1 MKKFLLSCFLALGI
15 GASAQYNYTGDFENP
30 GYNTT
35 IYKQFGGGT
44 QQAAAACNGAFGG
57 RLLPT
62 ASITQ
67 TGYMVDLSTL
77 GQTNNGQK
85 IDFSV
90 SYKKAVG
97 VTGTIQLAYFKL
109 DPATSLYSVNLVG
122 TPVTLATAALTTCS
136 TLTATLPSGTVQP
149 GDIVGIGAWF
159 VRSGTA
165 NAAIYVD
172 DIILAQDTSVT
183 TAPACT
189 TIVSPADGST
199 ISAGNGNITWTA
211 TPTAVNYK
219 VTVGT
224 TPGGSEIFN
233 GTVAGTN
240 VNLTLAKST
249 LYYVKVVPSNL
260 IGDATGCTE
269 ISFTTN
275 TNIAYCGGIIA
286 TSTVYPLS
294 SVSMNGN
301 TYTSSAATGAPAY
314 EDLTANVFNVKVG
327 IPYNLNAIATG
338 LGTNVFALTAF
349 VDWNEDGDFNDANEK
364 YFQGAPL
371 VSGTGTSI
379 NLMGSIT
386 VPAGTSVGSKRMR
399 LKYNFQG
406 ASAVL
411 QPALSDPCSNM
422 SNGQTEDYTLAVTEV
437 TAAPVC
443 TTITSPID
451 GATGIPANS
460 TITWATAADAS
471 GYKIYIGTTMGGT
484 DVANG
489 VLVTGTS
496 YQALLV
502 PFSVHYVKIVPTNS
516 VGDATGCTET
526 SFTTV
531 GLVYCLPTPGY
542 ANVEPTTNVTFGT
555 INNTTSPTVGGTPA
569 YENFTTTVAPAIINR
584 ESVIPISLNANT
596 DGAAFKHFFAVFI
609 DWNQDGDF
617 NDAEEKYFTT
627 VPTFISVS
635 GSDGVTGAPATGNI
649 TVPTAAKLGQTRM
662 RVKSAYYGTAGPN
675 TEPNLGNFANAC
687 ATTGS
692 SFGQIE
698 DYTIEVDVKLA
709 TSVVNKTSV
718 SVYPNPFQDVL
729 KISDVKGVKSISIS
743 DVSGRQ
749 VKSMK
754 ASAELNLSD
763 LKTGLYIVTLQME
776 DGTAKSIKAIKK

>member
-15 GASAQYNYTGDFENP
+15 GASAQYSYTGDFENP

-62 ASITQ
+62 ATITQ

-149 GDIVGIGAWF
+149 GDIVGVGAWF

-172 DIILAQDTSVT
+172 DINLLQETVATI
-183 TAPACT
+183 PACT
-189 TIVSPADGST
+189 TITSPADGST
-199 ISAGNGNITWTA
+199 ISAGNGNITWNA

-224 TPGGSEIFN
+224 TPGGSEVFN
-233 GTVAGTN
+233 GVVAGTN
-240 VNLTLAKST
+240 LNLTLAKST

-260 IGDATGCTE
+260 NGDATGCTG

-286 TSTVYPLS
+286 TSTVYPIS
-294 SVSMNGN
+294 SVSLNGN

-314 EDLTANVFNVKVG
+314 EDLTANIFNVKKGVT
-327 IPYNLNAIATG
+327 YNLNAIATG
-338 LGTNVFALTAF
+338 LGTNVFAMTVF
-349 VDWNEDGDFNDANEK
+349 IDWNEDGDFNDANEK
-364 YFQGAPL
+364 FFQNPPF
-371 VSGTGTSI
+371 VSGTGSPI
-379 NLMGSIT
+379 NLAGSIT
-386 VPAGTSVGSKRMR
+386 VPIGTAVGTKRMR
-399 LKYNFQG
+399 VKYNFQG
-406 ASAVL
+406 TSTTAL
-411 QPALSDPCSNM
+411 QPALSDACSNM
-422 SNGQTEDYTLAVTEV
+422 SNGQTEDYSIAVTDV
-437 TAAPVC
+437 TAAPSC
-443 TTITSPID
+443 TTITSPTD
-451 GATGIPANS
+451 GATGVPANS
-460 TITWATAADAS
+460 TISWTATADAQ
-471 GYKIYIGTTMGGT
+471 GYKVFIGTTPGGT

-542 ANVEPTTNVTFGT
+542 STVEPTTNVTFGT
-555 INNTTSPTVGGTPA
+555 INNTTAPAVGGTPA

-596 DGAAFKHFFAVFI
+596 DGASFKHFFAVFI

-675 TEPNLGNFANAC
+675 TEPNLSNFANAC
-687 ATTGS
+687 VTTGS
-692 SFGQIE
+692 SFGQVE

-729 KISDVKGVKSISIS
+729 KISDVKGVKSISIH
-743 DVSGRQ
+743 DMSGRQ

-754 ASAELNLSD
+754 PSTELNLSD
-763 LKTGLYIVTLQME
+763 LKTGLYIVNLHME
-776 DGTAKSIKAIKK
+776 DGTVSSTKAIKK